1 MYTTSLAKTTCK
13 AEQRRLLQKGPPI
26 NISDA
31 RALECPDGGEVHSL
45 WYCSDGLEHSAK
57 LEGSF
62 EGEVRT
68 LLSSSCLQLP
78 SIFSISDSMQ
88 STYALNMFT
97 MSLFDAILILES
109 FRELSTSA

>member
-62 EGEVRT
+62 EGEVHT
-68 LLSSSCLQLP
+68 LLSSSCLLLP
-78 SIFSISDSMQ
+78 
-88 STYALNMFT
+88 
-97 MSLFDAILILES
+97 LILSKIEKID
-109 FRELSTSA
+109 RKSTRLNSSHG